1 MRKLL
6 FAAPV
11 IASVLSV
18 CSPSAAQVTAAPNP
32 VAPGPNDYV
41 PPAYVPPAAPQ
52 PGQPSGNNGAVAFTP
67 GQYVQAPSYAPAPVY
82 PTGYPAYPQ
91 QAAPGSYA
99 PAPSGPPP
107 GYVQAPGY
115 GPAPVQGAQPLPPQQ
130 TPDQT
135 SFNQALR
142 ELLPLSQPQVRQFRQ
157 DATKIDREG
166 RSPPMGPAQP
176 TSRSVTLSLKP
187 GERAPELR
195 LAPGNASV
203 LTFSDQTGAPWP
215 VMSVTVGNPQ
225 AYGAQ
230 EAGEKG
236 KTNMVVISP
245 LQNYDVSANLI
256 VTLVG
261 YPVPVLFSLSTGSD
275 HVDYRLDVGIQA
287 RGPNAAYDIT
297 ATSSLQPTNDSTV
310 QSFLDGVAPKGA
322 HRVHTSESAVE
333 AWRFQDMLYV
343 RTSLEL
349 LSPAYV
355 ARARNVSG
363 TNIYTLADS
372 PVLIVSQD
380 GRMASVDIDR

>member
-6 FAAPV
+6 LAAPV
-11 IASVLSV
+11 IAAILPGAPPAV
-18 CSPSAAQVTAAPNP
+18 AQVSPGPNP
-32 VAPGPNDYV
+32 VSPGPNDYV
-41 PPAYVPPAAPQ
+41 PPPYVPPPAPQ
-52 PGQPSGNNGAVAFTP
+52 PGQPSPGSGAVAFVP
-67 GQYVQAPSYAPAPVY
+67 GQYVQAPSYAPQPAY
-82 PTGYPAYPQ
+82 PQQGYPQ
-91 QAAPGSYA
+91 QAAPGPY
-99 PAPSGPPP
+99 PVPQYG
-107 GYVQAPGY
+107 QAPGF
-115 GPAPVQGAQPLPPQQ
+115 GAAPTQGAQPIPPQP
-130 TPDQT
+130 TPDQA
-135 SFNQALR
+135 SFNQAMR

-157 DATKIDREG
+157 DATKIDRET
-166 RSPPMGPAQP
+166 RSPPMGAAQP

-245 LQNYDVSANLI
+245 LQNFDVSANLI

-275 HVDYRLDVGIQA
+275 RVDYRLDVGIEA

-322 HRVHTSESAVE
+322 RRVHTSEAAVE